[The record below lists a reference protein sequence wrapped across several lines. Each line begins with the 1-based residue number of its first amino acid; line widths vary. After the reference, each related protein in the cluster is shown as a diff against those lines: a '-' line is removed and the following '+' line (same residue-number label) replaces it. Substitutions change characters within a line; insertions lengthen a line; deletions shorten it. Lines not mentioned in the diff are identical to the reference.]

1 MAEIFVTPNQ
11 IAIELKCSLRVARRY
26 IVSEMTH
33 LRAGR
38 FLRVSFREYE
48 RWKASKRKTQDADGA
63 APDPRLVMALAEQM
77 RTGKI
82 KLPPGFV
89 LKAEMKDSEFTMR
102 TYAKALAR
110 DIRREA
116 AERASRQAP
125 AQAQAA
131 GGAR

>member
-11 IAIELKCSLRVARRY
+11 IAIELKCSLRFARRY

-38 FLRVSFREYE
+38 FLRVSFPDYE
-48 RWKASKRKTQDADGA
+48 RWKASKRKKQGAD
-63 APDPRLVMALAEQM
+63 PNSYEQRLAMALAEQM
-77 RTGKI
+77 RTGKV

-89 LKAEMKDSEFTMR
+89 LKEEPNKSGDAMR
-102 TYAKALAR
+102 TYAKALAK
-110 DIRREA
+110 DIRRQA

-125 AQAQAA
+125 AQAQAG